1 MTGAVVEMTEMK
13 LSKLLPVRDFPLA
26 ASVAVAG
33 IVFLGV
39 SGHPPEEWPAIVVV
53 FYMAFRVSL
62 AGVMGLLTYSA
73 KLLAAYGRRVLR
85 RHGVELPPVAPE
97 DPALRKV
104 RLWLIAGIILTIFS
118 IPAGLGIVAG
128 GLAVAWL
135 EITPLAP
142 AFQWAAWGLLGCG
155 AVCLM
160 LLLGTP
166 AMVFLLADARIQIRG
181 SEARLA
187 SALSI
192 LPEIQAGIPPA
203 RNKWI

>member
-26 ASVAVAG
+26 AAVAVAG

-104 RLWLIAGIILTIFS
+104 RVWLIAGIIVTVFS
-118 IPAGLGIVAG
+118 ISAGLGIVAG
-128 GLAVAWL
+128 DLAVAWL
-135 EITPLAP
+135 EITPLSP
-142 AFQWAAWGLLGCG
+142 AFHWAAWGLLGCG
-155 AVCLM
+155 SAGLL
-160 LLLGTP
+160 LLLGAP
-166 AMVFLLADARIQIRG
+166 AMVFLAADARIRIRV
-181 SEARLA
+181 SDARLA
-187 SALSI
+187 AALSI
-192 LPEIQAGIPPA
+192 LPEIQAGIPPV